1 MVIKKIPLRVIKREF
16 LQFFSIMLLVAI
28 ATMTYTL
35 FAVSMQDID
44 YNYEMF
50 KNKYNQEDGNFI
62 TAKEVDIKLLQEK
75 FKINVEQRLFTNVQD
90 DHFTLRV
97 FSVPK
102 EINKPYVEKGRMP
115 SKGEILIDP
124 AFTKNISSK

>member
-50 KNKYNQEDGNFI
+50 KNKYNQEDGNL
-62 TAKEVDIKLLQEK
+62 LLQK
-75 FKINVEQRLFTNVQD
+75 RL
-90 DHFTLRV
+90 
-97 FSVPK
+97 
-102 EINKPYVEKGRMP
+102 I
-115 SKGEILIDP
+115 
-124 AFTKNISSK
+124 